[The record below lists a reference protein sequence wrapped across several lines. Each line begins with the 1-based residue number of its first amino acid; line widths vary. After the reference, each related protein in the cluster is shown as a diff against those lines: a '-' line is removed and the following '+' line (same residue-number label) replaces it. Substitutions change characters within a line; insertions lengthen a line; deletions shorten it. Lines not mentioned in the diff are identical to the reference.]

1 MASTFVS
8 KSRRVRFELTLRIVD
23 LNNVPLVTGS
33 SFIKWH
39 LPSSNA
45 AEHRGRT
52 NKCAIRD
59 HRVRYDYEKQTAI
72 RLTVGKDGMLQEC
85 PIHFEVQQ
93 EYSSG
98 GRGERIKLG
107 DVHLNLSEYV
117 DTALD
122 QPVSPGHGGGGG
134 GGSGGDAAAAAAA
147 TDANEGI
154 TRRYLMQESK
164 INSTLKIGIHMRH
177 VEGTRDYYAP
187 ALRTAP
193 VFGGI
198 AGIISSSEP
207 TSTPHV
213 GPDNAES
220 MQESIPPSFNVNNRE
235 MGEMQDMYR
244 RTLAAFWTSQPG
256 ELKADE
262 CIEDIFSGGDGWGK
276 GGRPGVSNEQSQPGS
291 GASTPNAHHQ
301 HHHHH
306 YDGMSRDTTAASK
319 HGGDAVRSMIHGHGH
334 GHKRNFEGS
343 RRLDKG
349 FKKVPGELEEMDVR
363 DNLVSW
369 SIGEKSYS

>member
-1 MASTFVS
+1 MTSTFVS
-8 KSRRVRFELTLRIVD
+8 KSRRVRFELTLRIED

-33 SFIKWH
+33 SLIKWH
-39 LPSSNA
+39 IPSSNA

-59 HRVRYDYEKQTAI
+59 HRVQYNYEKQTAV
-72 RLTVGKDGMLQEC
+72 RLTVGKDGLLQDC

-107 DVHLNLSEYV
+107 DVHLNLAEYV

-122 QPVSPGHGGGGG
+122 SAMPASPGGGR
-134 GGSGGDAAAAAAA
+134 DAEQ
-147 TDANEGI
+147 DEGI

-207 TSTPHV
+207 ASTPH
-213 GPDNAES
+213 PASSQDHPETT
-220 MQESIPPSFNVNNRE
+220 QESIPPSFNVNNKE

-256 ELKADE
+256 ELKADD

-276 GGRPGVSNEQSQPGS
+276 EGRPHLSNEPSQPGS
-291 GASTPNAHHQ
+291 GAITPNGHHP
-301 HHHHH
+301 HHH
-306 YDGMSRDTTAASK
+306 DGISRDTAASSR
-319 HGGDAVRSMIHGHGH
+319 HGSDAVRGMMHGHGH
-334 GHKRNFEGS
+334 GHKRNFNGS

-349 FKKVPGELEEMDVR
+349 FKKVPGELDEMDVR
-363 DNLVSW
+363 EDLISW
-369 SIGEKSYS
+369 TISEKPHA

>member
-8 KSRRVRFELTLRIVD
+8 KSRRVRFELTLRIED
-23 LNNVPLVTGS
+23 LNNVPLVSGS
-33 SFIKWH
+33 SFVKWH
-39 LPSSNA
+39 IPSSNA

-59 HRVRYDYEKQTAI
+59 HRVQYQYEKQTAV
-72 RLTVGKDGMLQEC
+72 RLTVGKDGMLQDC

-107 DVHLNLSEYV
+107 DVHLNLAEYV

-122 QPVSPGHGGGGG
+122 VPASPVAGGGR
-134 GGSGGDAAAAAAA
+134 DAAAAATAA
-147 TDANEGI
+147 AEHHDEGI

-164 INSTLKIGIHMRH
+164 INSTLKIGIHMRQT
-177 VEGTRDYYAP
+177 EGTRDYYAP

-198 AGIISSSEP
+198 AGIISSADP
-207 TSTPHV
+207 TAGGGSTPQDH
-213 GPDNAES
+213 PES
-220 MQESIPPSFNVNNRE
+220 TQESIPPSFNANNKE
-235 MGEMQDMYR
+235 MGESQDMYR

-256 ELKADE
+256 ELRADD

-276 GGRPGVSNEQSQPGS
+276 EGRPRVETESSSHQPGS
-291 GASTPNAHHQ
+291 ADTTPNGNHHL
-301 HHHHH
+301 HHH
-306 YDGMSRDTTAASK
+306 DGMSRDTTAS
-319 HGGDAVRSMIHGHGH
+319 GSRSGNNAERGAATHGHGH
-334 GHKRNFEGS
+334 GHGHRRNFDGS
-343 RRLDKG
+343 RRLDKSLR
-349 FKKVPGELEEMDVR
+349 KAPGELDEMDVR
-363 DNLVSW
+363 EDLVSW
-369 SIGEKSYS
+369 NIGVK